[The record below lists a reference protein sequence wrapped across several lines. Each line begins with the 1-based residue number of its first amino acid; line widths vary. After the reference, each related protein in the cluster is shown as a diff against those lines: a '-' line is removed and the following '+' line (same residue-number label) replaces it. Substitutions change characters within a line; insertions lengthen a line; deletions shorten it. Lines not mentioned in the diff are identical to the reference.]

1 MHELSLA
8 DGMLKTVLEAAQKE
22 KAKKIKSI
30 KLEMGEILLVNT
42 EQLTFCF
49 DIISKG
55 TIAEGAKLDIKFL
68 KPRVHCNKCG
78 KEFNISSEND
88 FPILQMVCECG
99 SNDVTIL
106 SGREFN
112 IKSIKI
118 EED

>member
-8 DGMLKTVLEAAQKE
+8 DGMLKTVLEAAKKE
-22 KAKKIKSI
+22 NAKKIKSI

-49 DIISKG
+49 DVISKG
-55 TIAEGAKLDIKFL
+55 TIAEGAKLEITFL
-68 KPRVHCNKCG
+68 KPRAICNKCG
-78 KEFNISSEND
+78 KEFNINSEND
-88 FPILQMVCECG
+88 FPLLHISCDCG
-99 SNDVTIL
+99 SNDVKIL

-118 EED
+118 EEN

>member
-1 MHELSLA
+1 M
-8 DGMLKTVLEAAQKE
+8 
-22 KAKKIKSI
+22 
-30 KLEMGEILLVNT
+30 
-42 EQLTFCF
+42 
-49 DIISKG
+49 
-55 TIAEGAKLDIKFL
+55 KFL